1 MKALILSF
9 SFLSVLVLP
18 ATCADQQLNKVEEQ
32 PTTQVQCVTPD
43 YTTEIEPIKMPTKP

>member
-32 PTTQVQCVTPD
+32 STTQVQSVTTD
-43 YTTEIEPIKMPTKP
+43 CATQIDPIIIQTKP